1 MASPR
6 GCSIRIKHS
15 PFGFPLTIEKIEGN
29 TAISGAHGISQ
40 TIRIDFIPDVQI
52 GDEVMVHAGFA
63 IEKVDSQE
71 AQKTRD
77 LYQEIF
83 NAFQ

>member
-1 MASPR
+1 MCLA
-6 GCSIRIKHS
+6 I
-15 PFGFPLTIEKIEGN
+15 PLTIEKIEGN
-29 TAISGAHGISQ
+29 TAIASAHGISQ

-83 NAFQ
+83 DAVQ

>member
-29 TAISGAHGISQ
+29 TAIAGAHGISQ
-40 TIRIDFIPDVQI
+40 TIRIDFITDVQI
-52 GDEVMVHAGFA
+52 GD
-63 IEKVDSQE
+63 QE